1 MKKSIFNRLYE
12 GEDHSVKFL
21 MAVFNNPTKE
31 MALGFSLHIRAEEA
45 IGKFQQEIED
55 DFKYLYEI
63 LSEAKQSF
71 GR

>member
-1 MKKSIFNRLYE
+1 
-12 GEDHSVKFL
+12 

-63 LSEAKQSF
+63 LTEAKQSF